1 MRVKIGYTRYEKNH
15 ENYDDKGHK
24 CEHRN
29 RWKTIK
35 SNKKCLI
42 YFNTRYYYSNIKNIA
57 LVNIYSYRYNTNNI
71 HPYRDFIFN
80 K

>member
-1 MRVKIGYTRYEKNH
+1 MMTRGTNADTEIGEKQF
-15 ENYDDKGHK
+15 
-24 CEHRN
+24 
-29 RWKTIK
+29 IK
-35 SNKKCLI
+35 RNKKCLI

-57 LVNIYSYRYNTNNI
+57 LVKIYSYRYNTNNI